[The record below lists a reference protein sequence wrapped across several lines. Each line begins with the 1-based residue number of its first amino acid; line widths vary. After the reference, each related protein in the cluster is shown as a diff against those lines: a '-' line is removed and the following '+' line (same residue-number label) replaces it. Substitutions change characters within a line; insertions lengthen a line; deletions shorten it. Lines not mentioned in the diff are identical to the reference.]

1 MSRLPAARRR
11 EQLLDTAAR
20 LFATLGYAGA
30 TTSQIAREA
39 GVTEPII
46 YRHFDSKR
54 DLFIALIERTGED
67 TIRLWEHELRSAPD
81 PAERLKRLIRA
92 NPMVAARSSPG
103 GGRGVY
109 RVIIQAMTEV
119 EDPQILEALSRHV
132 TKLLAFL
139 REEVQRAQESG
150 QVSKR
155 FSPEITAWSLI
166 HMGLGY
172 GLLSALGMPGHGMDK
187 AGVHVTDLIGELML
201 GERYRKAAESGKD

>member
-1 MSRLPAARRR
+1 MSRLPAAKRR
-11 EQLLDTAAR
+11 EQLLDTAAK
-20 LFATLGYAGA
+20 LFAAHGYAGA

-46 YRHFDSKR
+46 YRHFASKR
-54 DLFIALIERTGED
+54 ELFIALIDRTGED

-92 NPMVAARSSPG
+92 NPMVGTRVGG

-119 EDPQILEALSRHV
+119 EDPQILGALNAHIA
-132 TKLLAFL
+132 KLHEFL
-139 REEVQRAQESG
+139 SEEVERAQESG
-150 QVSKR
+150 QVSRR
-155 FSPEITAWSLI
+155 FSPQITAWALI

-172 GLLSALGMPGHGMDK
+172 GLLSAMGVGGHGMDR

-201 GERYRKAAESGKD
+201 GERYRKPAE